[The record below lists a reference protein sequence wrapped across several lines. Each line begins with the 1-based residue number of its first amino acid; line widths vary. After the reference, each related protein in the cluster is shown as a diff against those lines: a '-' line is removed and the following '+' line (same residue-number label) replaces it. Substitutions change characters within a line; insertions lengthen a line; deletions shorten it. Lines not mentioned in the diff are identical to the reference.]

1 MITWA
6 VVKGFFASK
15 VGPWILG
22 KLRLIV
28 QYPRESVIVLL
39 IAALGVGGL
48 YHHRVA
54 SSLQN
59 EVTRLEDRIQSFVDA
74 VDAMPSIPSVVPD
87 FGEGNEDFEFDED
100 RPTLT
105 PSVVFFDDVV
115 GEFELELEELTDD
128 EVLDKGRP
136 NSFDLRDRS
145 AGEFAR
151 RLKQYLVEQSQP

>member
-15 VGPWILG
+15 VGPWVLG
-22 KLRLIV
+22 KLKLIV
-28 QYPRESVIVLL
+28 EYPREAAIILL
-39 IAALGVGGL
+39 VVALGAGGV
-48 YHHRVA
+48 YHYWVA
-54 SSLQN
+54 SSLQD
-59 EVTRLEDRIQSFVDA
+59 EITRLENRIQSFVDA
-74 VDAMPSIPSVVPD
+74 VDEEPSIPPVAPD

-145 AGEFAR
+145 TSEFAR
-151 RLKQYLVEQSQP
+151 RLKQSLIEQSQP